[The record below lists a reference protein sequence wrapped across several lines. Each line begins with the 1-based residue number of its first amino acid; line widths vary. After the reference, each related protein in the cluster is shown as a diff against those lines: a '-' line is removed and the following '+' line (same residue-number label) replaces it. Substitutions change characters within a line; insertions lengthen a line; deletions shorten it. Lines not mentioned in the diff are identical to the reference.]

1 MIDGGNAAMAY
12 MDDEPD
18 TGVDEVFDN
27 PASRLH
33 MAETV
38 RMAEAIVF
46 ASAEPVSQKALA
58 ARLPHGSDVAA
69 VMAELERIYEKRDRT
84 RLGLILRG
92 KRLGLSLAEIF
103 ELLGM
108 YDGARNS
115 ALQLQRFLAVLAER
129 RRVIEQQREDIVA
142 VLGEIDRLEKQCT
155 HLLAGQSDGVG
166 PV

>member
-1 MIDGGNAAMAY
+1 
-12 MDDEPD
+12 MDRNDLLPIGELAKRTGLAVSAIRFYEDE
-18 TGVDEVFDN
+18 GLLA
-27 PASRLH
+27 PAR
-33 MAETV
+33 AG
-38 RMAEAIVF
+38 R
-46 ASAEPVSQKALA
+46 Q
-58 ARLPHGSDVAA
+58 
-69 VMAELERIYEKRDRT
+69 RIYEKRDRT

-92 KRLGLSLAEIF
+92 KRLGLSLAEIG
-103 ELLGM
+103 ELLDM

-155 HLLAGQSDGVG
+155 HLLAGQSVGVG